1 MTFFTSSLLHIFEF
15 RVYLN
20 LQAICPSNM
29 SMLLNQQDV
38 ISVAFGP
45 EACSVICSNKALP
58 NLALLLL

>member
-15 RVYLN
+15 RVYL
-20 LQAICPSNM
+20 
-29 SMLLNQQDV
+29 SMILNQQDV